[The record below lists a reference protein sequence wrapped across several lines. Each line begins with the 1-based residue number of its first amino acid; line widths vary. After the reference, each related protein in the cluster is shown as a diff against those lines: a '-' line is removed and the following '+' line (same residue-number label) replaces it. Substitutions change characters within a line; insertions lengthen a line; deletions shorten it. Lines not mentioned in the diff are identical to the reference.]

1 MDPDLLLQNHILPP
15 ALSEQMALHRLRKR
29 KHSHCQRGV
38 LHSLRLRHYVEQSH
52 RTVSLLPPPSRSYLL
67 AVCIISCLVLGQFTH
82 IQVSMKSRQ
91 MCLQRQCVQCT
102 GRTVALPLQSWDF
115 TVLMIE
121 SGAA

>member
-1 MDPDLLLQNHILPP
+1 MDPHLLLQNHILPP

-52 RTVSLLPPPSRSYLL
+52 RTVSLLFPPCSYLL
-67 AVCIISCLVLGQFTH
+67 AVCVIVYLVLCQFRH
-82 IQVSMKSRQ
+82 KQISMKSRQ

-102 GRTVALPLQSWDF
+102 REDCSSASAKLGLYSLND
-115 TVLMIE
+115 
-121 SGAA
+121 